1 MVVEKLK
8 EREDARDARQDEENL
23 LAEIERLKWLVSEY
37 QHENDKLQISLKNAQ
52 DQYLVAVWELK
63 TMKQKIDMLLAALK
77 TTRKTID
84 SQIKTF
90 IEDLS

>member
-1 MVVEKLK
+1 
-8 EREDARDARQDEENL
+8 
-23 LAEIERLKWLVSEY
+23 
-37 QHENDKLQISLKNAQ
+37 
-52 DQYLVAVWELK
+52 
-63 TMKQKIDMLLAALK
+63 MKQKIDMLLAALK